1 MQHALARILSVGHS
15 WFGLCEESLSGP
27 PARSQGSPEPDDQV
41 PLFPADPG
49 RGRPAPE
56 APAKS
61 RPIDWNPQAELRRLV
76 GELTRA
82 TATGRG
88 AVNAEINRRLGVR
101 SHAGA
106 DLELVRRA
114 VDVAGAWLEEL
125 AGLAEPAPALGT
137 ASPHGGAGAWP
148 ADRPKPAIR
157 RPTAEQEVA
166 VAVFRSGNH
175 LALQAGAGTGKTTTL
190 TMLARADRRQ
200 GRYIA
205 FNRSIAA
212 DAAAKFPPNVACRT
226 GHSLAYADI
235 GRRFES
241 RLRSPRKP
249 AWRSAAEL
257 GISPKTEL
265 RIGDRT
271 VTNKGLAYALVRTV
285 RRFCFSADTT
295 FQPYHVPRLR
305 GLQEE
310 DLHHQLAQF
319 VLPYARK
326 AWDDLQSPAGGVM
339 RFEHDHYLKMW
350 ALTKPTIHGDYLL
363 LDEAQDT
370 NPVLEEVFNNQRAHA
385 QLVMVGDSAQAIY
398 SWRGARDVMT
408 DFDGEQ
414 LALSQSFRFGPALA
428 QEANRWLTL
437 VESPIRLS
445 GTPAITTTIGPAESP
460 DAILCRTNVGAML
473 AVMQL
478 LADNRRVALVGGG
491 AALEELAI
499 AAGQLKAGRRASHPE
514 LILFSTWGEL
524 QDYAEFDPSG
534 QDLLPLVE
542 IIDEH
547 GVDVI
552 LAAVRKLSE
561 ERDAQIAVSTAHK
574 AKGREWPCVQ
584 IAPDFE
590 PAPSEETDA
599 HGKPLPVP
607 IQLEEARLAYVAVTR
622 ARQHLD
628 PAGLA
633 WLDTHPD
640 APARRP
646 IRKPLRPALM
656 DERSKPGGA
665 GANSPWDLLGPPPA
679 DH

>member
-1 MQHALARILSVGHS
+1 MSR
-15 WFGLCEESLSGP
+15 
-27 PARSQGSPEPDDQV
+27 PAPRSQGSPEPDDQL
-41 PLFPADPG
+41 PLFADSSNPG
-49 RGRPAPE
+49 KAAPRK
-56 APAKS
+56 PAKS
-61 RPIDWNPQAELRRLV
+61 RPIAWNPQAELRRLV
-76 GELTRA
+76 GELTRT
-82 TATGRG
+82 TAKTHG

-101 SHAGA
+101 SRAGA
-106 DLELVRRA
+106 DLELHRRA
-114 VDVAGAWLEEL
+114 VEVAAAWLAEL
-125 AGLAEPAPALGT
+125 AERAAVPDAG
-137 ASPHGGAGAWP
+137 SVHDGAGSWNQ
-148 ADRPKPAIR
+148 PKAVFR
-157 RPTAEQEVA
+157 NPTAEQEVA
-166 VAVFRSGNH
+166 VAVFRSGKH

-190 TMLARADRRQ
+190 AMLARADRRQ

-205 FNRSIAA
+205 FNKSIAA

-226 GHSLAYADI
+226 GHSLAYAEV

-249 AWRSAAEL
+249 AWQSAAEL
-257 GISPKTEL
+257 GISPRTEL
-265 RIGDRT
+265 RIGDRM
-271 VTNKGLAYALVRTV
+271 VTNKGLAYAMVRTV

-295 FQPYHVPRLR
+295 FRLNHVPRLR

-319 VLPYARK
+319 VLPYARR
-326 AWDDLQSPAGGVM
+326 AWEDLQNPAGGAM

-370 NPVLEEVFNNQRAHA
+370 NPVLEEIFNNQRAHA

-428 QEANRWLTL
+428 REANRWLTL

-445 GTPAITTTIGPAESP
+445 GTPAITTTIGPAASP
-460 DAILCRTNVGAML
+460 DAILCRTNVGAMV
-473 AVMQL
+473 AVMEL

-514 LILFSTWGEL
+514 LVLFSTWGEL
-524 QDYAEFDPSG
+524 QEYAEFDPSG
-534 QDLLPLVE
+534 QDLMPLIDIV
-542 IIDEH
+542 DEH
-547 GVDVI
+547 GVEVI
-552 LAAVRKLSE
+552 LTAVRKLSE
-561 ERDAQIAVSTAHK
+561 EHDAQIVVSTAHK

-599 HGKPLPVP
+599 HGQPVP
-607 IQLEEARLAYVAVTR
+607 MPILPEEARLAYVAVTR

-633 WLDTHPD
+633 WFDTHPD
-640 APARRP
+640 APASAP
-646 IRKPLRPALM
+646 ITKPLLPNPGPAP
-656 DERSKPGGA
+656 SASGA
-665 GANSPWDLLGPPPA
+665 TGSTISPWDLLGPPPT
-679 DH
+679 D

>member
-1 MQHALARILSVGHS
+1 MSRPS
-15 WFGLCEESLSGP
+15 P
-27 PARSQGSPEPDDQV
+27 RSQGSPEPDDQS
-41 PLFPADPG
+41 PLFSGGPHPGEPAS
-49 RGRPAPE
+49 RRPA
-56 APAKS
+56 
-61 RPIDWNPQAELRRLV
+61 RPRSIDWNPQAELRRLV
-76 GELTRA
+76 GELARA
-82 TATGRG
+82 TAKSQGS
-88 AVNAEINRRLGVR
+88 VNAEINRRLGVR

-106 DLELVRRA
+106 DLDLVRKA
-114 VDVAGAWLEEL
+114 VDVATAWL
-125 AGLAEPAPALGT
+125 ADLAEQAAAPDMALLR
-137 ASPHGGAGAWP
+137 GGAGAWP
-148 ADRPKPAIR
+148 TASRTAASHK
-157 RPTAEQEVA
+157 PTAEQEVA
-166 VAVFRSGNH
+166 VTVFRSGQH

-190 TMLARADRRQ
+190 TLLARADRRQ

-205 FNRSIAA
+205 FNKSIAA
-212 DAAAKFPPNVACRT
+212 EAAGKFPPNVACRT
-226 GHSLAYADI
+226 GHSLAYAEV
-235 GRRFES
+235 GRRFET

-249 AWRSAAEL
+249 AWQSAAEL
-257 GISPKTEL
+257 GLSPKTEL

-285 RRFCFSADTT
+285 RRFCYSADAT
-295 FQPYHVPRLR
+295 FQLRHVPVLR

-310 DLHHQLAQF
+310 SLHHQLAQF
-319 VLPYARK
+319 ILPYTRK
-326 AWDDLQSPAGGVM
+326 AWEDLQNPAGGAM

-350 ALTKPTIHGDYLL
+350 ALTEPTIHGDYLL

-370 NPVLEEVFNNQRAHA
+370 NPVLEEIFNNQRAHA

-428 QEANRWLTL
+428 REANRWLTL

-460 DAILCRTNVGAML
+460 DAILCRTNVGAMV

-514 LILFSTWGEL
+514 LLLFSTWGEL
-524 QDYAEFDPSG
+524 QEYAEFDPSG
-534 QDLLPLVE
+534 QDLLPLVD

-547 GVDVI
+547 GVEVI
-552 LAAVRKLSE
+552 LNAVRKLSE
-561 ERDAQIAVSTAHK
+561 EHDAQIVVSTAHK

-599 HGKPLPVP
+599 HGRPVP
-607 IQLEEARLAYVAVTR
+607 MPILPEEARLAYVAVTR
-622 ARQHLD
+622 ARRHLD
-628 PAGLA
+628 PAGLT
-633 WLDTHPD
+633 WFDTHPD
-640 APARRP
+640 APARPPATHRP
-646 IRKPLRPALM
+646 L
-656 DERSKPGGA
+656 PGPEGSV
-665 GANSPWDLLGPPPA
+665 GGVDVSGGYTSPWDLLGPPPA
-679 DH
+679 H